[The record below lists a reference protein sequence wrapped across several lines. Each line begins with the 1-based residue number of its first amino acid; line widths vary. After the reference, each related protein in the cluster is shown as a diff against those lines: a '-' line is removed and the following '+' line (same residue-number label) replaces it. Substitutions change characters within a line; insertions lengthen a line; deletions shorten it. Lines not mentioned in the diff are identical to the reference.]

1 MDKKRLTKGADK
13 KICGVCS
20 GIANYLDCD
29 PTLVRLAAIA
39 LTLCAAGSGILL
51 YIIGAIVMPNAE

>member
-1 MDKKRLTKGADK
+1 MNKKLTKGTDK

-20 GIANYLDCD
+20 GIANYLECD
-29 PTLVRLAAIA
+29 PIIVRLAAIA
-39 LTLCAAGSGILL
+39 LTLCAGGGLLL

>member
-20 GIANYLDCD
+20 GIANYLDCH

-39 LTLCAAGSGILL
+39 LTLCVGGGILL
-51 YIIGAIVMPNAE
+51 YIIGAIMMPNAE

>member
-1 MDKKRLTKGADK
+1 MEKKKLTKGTDK

-20 GIANYLDCD
+20 GIANYLECD
-29 PTLVRLAAIA
+29 PIIVRLAAIA
-39 LTLCAAGSGILL
+39 LTLCAGGGLLL